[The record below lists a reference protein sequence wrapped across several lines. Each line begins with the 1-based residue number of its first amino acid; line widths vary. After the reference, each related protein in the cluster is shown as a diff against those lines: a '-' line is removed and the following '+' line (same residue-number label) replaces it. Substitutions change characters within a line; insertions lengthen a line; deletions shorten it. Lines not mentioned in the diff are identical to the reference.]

1 MAQRNKLYQA
11 LAAQT
16 ILVCLWDHF
25 IVGFGLFI
33 GFVDN
38 KQHND
43 YHQPSPFK
51 AFLTVL
57 RDVSVS
63 QLCHKNIIAAKNAFW
78 ERTVV
83 LTNTS

>member
-1 MAQRNKLYQA
+1 MAQRSKLYQA

-38 KQHND
+38 KKKKYQTFNLFMTIW
-43 YHQPSPFK
+43 QILSSLLNNMSF
-51 AFLTVL
+51 
-57 RDVSVS
+57 
-63 QLCHKNIIAAKNAFW
+63 
-78 ERTVV
+78 
-83 LTNTS
+83 